1 MGIAKDS
8 FISTLLEDYES
19 EGKKNE
25 EHEEDIT
32 ALGGVIFL
40 GEYRVALGTI
50 SKRLLILLYR
60 WCRNSTLYRLFL
72 LSALA

>member
-1 MGIAKDS
+1 MGTAKDS

-19 EGKKNE
+19 EGEKNE

-40 GEYRVALGTI
+40 GECRVAIGTI
-50 SKRLLILLYR
+50 SK
-60 WCRNSTLYRLFL
+60 
-72 LSALA
+72 

>member
-40 GEYRVALGTI
+40 GECLVTLGVQ
-50 SKRLLILLYR
+50 SPKD
-60 WCRNSTLYRLFL
+60 C
-72 LSALA
+72 